1 MFKLL
6 FIGISSFVIAL
17 SGAMMPGPLF
27 AVTVSETPRRGW
39 ITGPIL
45 VAGHGVL
52 ELSLLLLIVS
62 GLGSFLQMRET
73 FIFVAL
79 VGGLFLF
86 FMGVSMF
93 CSLPKLSLQN
103 EFNRQAKGS
112 LFLSGI
118 LLSLANPYWSF
129 WWATIGL
136 GYLVQAMEIG
146 IIGIIAFFAG
156 HIFGD
161 LAWYSAVSAGVYKGK
176 KILNDSLYKKL
187 VFFCALIITGFSFYF
202 IWKGMEQAKYFFK
215 LYLL

>member
-1 MFKLL
+1 MFKIL
-6 FIGISSFVIAL
+6 FIGLSSFLIAL

-27 AVTVSETPRRGW
+27 AITVSETPRRGW
-39 ITGPIL
+39 LTGPIL

-62 GLGSFLQMRET
+62 GLGSFLQMNET
-73 FIFVAL
+73 FIVVAL

-86 FMGVSMF
+86 IMGLSMF
-93 CSLPKLSLQN
+93 RSLPELSLQN

-146 IIGIIAFFAG
+146 VIGIVAFFTG
-156 HIFGD
+156 HILGD
-161 LAWYSAVSAGVYKGK
+161 LAWYSGVSVGVYKGK
-176 KILNDSLYKKL
+176 KVLNDSLYRKI
-187 VFFCALIITGFSFYF
+187 VFLCALILMGFSFYF
-202 IWKGMEQAKYFFK
+202 IWTGIKRAKYFF
-215 LYLL
+215 

>member
-1 MFKLL
+1 MFKIL
-6 FIGISSFVIAL
+6 FLGISSFIIAL

-27 AVTVSETPRRGW
+27 AVTISETPRRGW
-39 ITGPIL
+39 IAGPIL

-52 ELSLLLLIVS
+52 ECSLLLLIVS
-62 GLGSFLQMRET
+62 GLGSFLQMKET
-73 FIFVAL
+73 FIFIAL

-93 CSLPKLSLQN
+93 RSLPKLSLQK
-103 EFNRQAKGS
+103 EFNRQANSS

-118 LLSLANPYWSF
+118 FLSLANPYWSF

-146 IIGIIAFFAG
+146 IIGIVTFFMG
-156 HIFGD
+156 HILGD

-202 IWKGMEQAKYFFK
+202 IWKGIEKAKYFF
-215 LYLL
+215 

>member
-1 MFKLL
+1 MLKLI
-6 FIGISSFVIAL
+6 FITISSFIIAL

-27 AVTVSETPRRGW
+27 AMTVSETPRRGW

-62 GLGSFLQMRET
+62 GLGKFLLMKET

-86 FMGVSMF
+86 LAGFSMLR
-93 CSLPKLSLQN
+93 SLPKLRLYNNTLKEANS
-103 EFNRQAKGS
+103 S

-118 LLSLANPYWSF
+118 LLSLANPYWSL

-146 IIGIIAFFAG
+146 IIGIVAFFTG
-156 HIFGD
+156 HILGD
-161 LAWYSAVSAGVYKGK
+161 LAWYSGVSFGVYKGK
-176 KILNDSLYKKL
+176 KFLNDAVYKKI
-187 VFFCALIITGFSFYF
+187 VFICALILICFSLYF
-202 IWKGMEQAKYFFK
+202 IWSGIHKIIDF
-215 LYLL
+215 L